1 LWYFLQANSK
11 IFFKKGDE
19 MKTGIELIEEER
31 KRQINKEGFTTS
43 TDLINC
49 PNGKLAEAASC
60 YSTTS
65 QTEETKADPPITWPW
80 GKGWWK
86 PKTKLRNLARAGAL
100 IAAEIDRIQAG
111 QG

>member
-1 LWYFLQANSK
+1 
-11 IFFKKGDE
+11 

-31 KRQINKEGFTTS
+31 KRQINKEGFTA
-43 TDLINC
+43 DMDQLNAKD
-49 PNGKLAEAASC
+49 GVLAKGAAC
-60 YSTTS
+60 YCTTS

-100 IAAEIDRIQAG
+100 IAAEIDRIQATA
-111 QG
+111 